1 MACATKGCPY
11 KKGPPEFGGFCCK
24 RCHVSHVK
32 GEPHQHGY
40 LCAKDL
46 APPGLRKSAPTPPP
60 EPAREATSK
69 KAMAA
74 IRKRQWEQFES
85 QEPQE
90 EEMEEIVEEVPAPQ
104 PPADVRQK
112 KSRRLSRSAEPQGVD
127 RNTLPSAP
135 SRPQLRFSEATQRL
149 LPKVDP
155 RQAPSTQATRQA
167 FVERKRCANNL
178 AAAFSEARKPDD
190 SQNDGSP
197 WSRGRGD
204 GASREVKSSASDRNW
219 RDSYRW
225 ESGSDGRANV
235 HVDVADW
242 NIPDAEFYKWIAWMG
257 KELAKFRK
265 NKHKCAI
272 CSLNVAKN
280 PLTSDAIM
288 RLCDFL
294 EDTEAVCGDFDFSY
308 TKLDDRGLI
317 RVVLHM
323 ASTGMAEN
331 LNISNNPDITFTGIS
346 WLFTILSWHPLY
358 PHEDECK
365 GNRIYIPVK
374 LRMENIGLG
383 TEELDSYLDSNE
395 FKLLCT
401 SVYVGSSY
409 KGSTLSDAKKHN
421 VVFQIQAG
429 ADATSRRILNPYSMV
444 KFPNQTKVHNSPRPC
459 RPPWIT
465 RKDHHLRAEPEV
477 IFEDPD
483 FLVISKPPFWH
494 CTNLD
499 SKEHGPEVYRQVQ
512 DLGPDSSVQRKQM
525 ADKLLSERGSSP
537 LHDYIILRF
546 GNDELLSGVLNKD
559 MLWGLIHRLD
569 SGTSG
574 CLLMAK
580 NPAAFEMAKR
590 DCFSQA
596 FVRDYVALTHGSF
609 GHDARSE
616 FRNYYRGL
624 ISAPIDKSTYSGTK
638 RCQVH
643 SRGAPSVTQ
652 YECLAEYES
661 VDGSRYTLL
670 HLRLLTGRTHQ
681 IRVHCEHVGLPL
693 VGDTE
698 YRRNRAQ
705 CDRKVL
711 EHLNRPFLHKLR
723 FVFPNLRGDPVSVC
737 LPLED
742 QPDLCRV
749 LGQLQMTCRFD
760 SPPTASAF
768 ADSKPQNGR
777 S

>member
-1 MACATKGCPY
+1 
-11 KKGPPEFGGFCCK
+11 
-24 RCHVSHVK
+24 VK
-32 GEPHQHGY
+32 GESHQHGY

-90 EEMEEIVEEVPAPQ
+90 EEMEEVVLEEPPAPQ
-104 PPADVRQK
+104 PRADVRQN
-112 KSRRLSRSAEPQGVD
+112 KSRRLSRSADP
-127 RNTLPSAP
+127 PSAP
-135 SRPQLRFSEATQRL
+135 SRPQLKVSEATRRL
-149 LPKVDP
+149 LPKVDRP
-155 RQAPSTQATRQA
+155 APGDAVSTQATRQA
-167 FVERKRCANNL
+167 FVERRRAANNL
-178 AAAFSEARKPDD
+178 AAAFSESTQPDD
-190 SQNDGSP
+190 GNDGSRG
-197 WSRGRGD
+197 SRGRGD
-204 GASREVKSSASDRNW
+204 GASRDPVKSSASEFRNW
-219 RDSYRW
+219 RESYRW
-225 ESGSDGRANV
+225 ESGKHGHANV
-235 HVDVADW
+235 HLDLADW
-242 NIPDAEFYKWIAWMG
+242 QISDEELHQWMAWMG

-288 RLCDFL
+288 RLCDIL
-294 EDTEAVCGDFDFSY
+294 EEWEAVCGDFDFSN
-308 TKLDDRGLI
+308 TKLDDRGLV
-317 RVVLHM
+317 RVVHHI
-323 ASTGMAEN
+323 ASIGMAEH

-358 PHEDECK
+358 PHEDECR
-365 GNRIYIPVK
+365 GNRIYNPIKV
-374 LRMENIGLG
+374 RMENIGLG
-383 TEELDSYLDSNE
+383 TDELDSYLDSNE

-409 KGSTLSDAKKHN
+409 KCNARDAKKHN

-429 ADATSRRILNPYSMV
+429 ADAMSRRILNPYSMV
-444 KFPNQTKVHNSPRPC
+444 KFPNDSKVHSSPRPC

-465 RKDHHLRAEPEV
+465 KKDHHVRAEPEV

-525 ADKLLSERGSSP
+525 ADKLLSERGSAP

-546 GNDELLSGVLNKD
+546 GNDELLSGVLNKE

-580 NPAAFEMAKR
+580 NAVAFEMGKR
-590 DCFSQA
+590 DCYSQG

-616 FRNYYRGL
+616 HRNCYRGL
-624 ISAPIDKSTYSGTK
+624 ISAPVDTSTYSGTR

-643 SRGAPSVTQ
+643 SRGAPSITQ

-681 IRVHCEHVGLPL
+681 IRVHCEYVGLPL

-749 LGQLQMTCRFD
+749 LEQLHMTCRFD
-760 SPPTASAF
+760 SPPTASAL
-768 ADSKPQNGR
+768 ADSKSKNGR